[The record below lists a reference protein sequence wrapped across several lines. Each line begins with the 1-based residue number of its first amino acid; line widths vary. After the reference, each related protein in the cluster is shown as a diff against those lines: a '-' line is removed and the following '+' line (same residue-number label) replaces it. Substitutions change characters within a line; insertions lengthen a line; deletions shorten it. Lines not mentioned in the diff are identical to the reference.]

1 MHQSSVTAA
10 CIFIP
15 QFPFGQVYFYLKIVY
30 SSHISYTFAI
40 TATEPAIML
49 KELAVLATLLALFA
63 DARLT
68 SYEVCRRKR
77 HLREPTIVSL
87 ATAAEIYR
95 QSGRYQ

>member
-1 MHQSSVTAA
+1 MHQYSVTAA
-10 CIFIP
+10 CIIIP
-15 QFPFGQVYFYLKIVY
+15 QFPFGQVYFYLKTVC

-40 TATEPAIML
+40 TAIML

-63 DARLT
+63 DARFT
-68 SYEVCRRKR
+68 SYEVCHRKR

-95 QSGRYQ
+95 QSG